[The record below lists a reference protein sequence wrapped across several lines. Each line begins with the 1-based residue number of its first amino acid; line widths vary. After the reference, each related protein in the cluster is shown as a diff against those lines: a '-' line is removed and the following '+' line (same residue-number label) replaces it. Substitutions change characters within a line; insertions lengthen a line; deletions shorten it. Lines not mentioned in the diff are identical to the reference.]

1 MWGERSNQ
9 LDGNQWEC
17 GMAVVG
23 AVPNGCQCANWRKPP
38 GEPLSKQ
45 QQQRWASVRGYLW
58 WPSFHAHFVS
68 RGRERVTRSLWV
80 LYHSAWSCQGEGA
93 MMVGPA
99 VVYIHFSPNQA
110 LSGLNIKFKDFVCHW
125 GFIRDGKLF
134 WSLWGGTKLTSVC
147 CRHNSGHLHR
157 RALMASERSLL
168 QFTGWCESLSTNC
181 RELCKCWSLANAA
194 KA

>member
-1 MWGERSNQ
+1 MGVNVQIGGSHQGSPSASSSSKDGLVYGGISGGQAFMRTLSPEGEKEWHG
-9 LDGNQWEC
+9 LFGLC
-17 GMAVVG
+17 
-23 AVPNGCQCANWRKPP
+23 
-38 GEPLSKQ
+38 
-45 QQQRWASVRGYLW
+45 
-58 WPSFHAHFVS
+58 S
-68 RGRERVTRSLWV
+68 R
-80 LYHSAWSCQGEGA
+80 SAWSCQDEGA

-99 VVYIHFSPNQA
+99 VVYIHFGPNQA
-110 LSGLNIKFKDFVCHW
+110 LSALNIKFKDFVCHW
-125 GFIRDGKLF
+125 GFIRDDKLF

-157 RALMASERSLL
+157 RASMASERSLL